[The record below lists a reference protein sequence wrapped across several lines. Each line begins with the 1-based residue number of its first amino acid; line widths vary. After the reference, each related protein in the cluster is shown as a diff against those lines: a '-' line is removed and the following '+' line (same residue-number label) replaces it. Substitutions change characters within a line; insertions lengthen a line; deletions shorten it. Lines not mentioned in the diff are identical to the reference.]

1 MKPATKLFSALFVL
15 ALIFA
20 LAPPRLAM
28 AEEEKSAVTP
38 DLADLI
44 PLAADLSGRLAVL
57 EKRVAAGGDLSP
69 VKKDLSTIETNLQ
82 SHLVQLERIEAAK
95 TWRYHQ
101 LVELEAAAEA
111 EAAALERVNKSLTG
125 EIRRIGA
132 LRKEWLAA

>member
-20 LAPPRLAM
+20 LAPPRLLT
-28 AEEEKSAVTP
+28 AEEEKSAVIP

-57 EKRVAAGGDLSP
+57 EKRVAAGVDLSP
-69 VKKDLSTIETNLQ
+69 VKKSLSTIEANLQ
-82 SHLVQLERIEAAK
+82 SHVVQLERLEAAK
-95 TWRYHQ
+95 TWPYHE
-101 LVELEAAAEA
+101 LVDLEAAAEA